1 MPFLAVKQKGRS
13 KAQSMVEFALVL
25 PILLMIVYGLLEVGR
40 LIFIYSTVVSA
51 SREAARYGSATGLN
65 VAGGVAHYRDCAG
78 IRAAAQNVDFLGVI
92 SDANISITYDTG
104 PGTSNYV
111 TCPVGQATGGPSDT
125 QINTPPLS
133 RIKVQVSATFT
144 PLAAIVP
151 LNPITI
157 TSSNALTIIGTVDLM
172 P

>member
-1 MPFLAVKQKGRS
+1 MLNANRTGRK
-13 KAQSMVEFALVL
+13 KAQTLVEFALIL
-25 PILLMIVYGLLEVGR
+25 PILLMIIYGLLEVGR

-65 VAGGVAHYRDCAG
+65 VTGGVARYRDCAG
-78 IRAAAQNVDFLGVI
+78 IRAAAQNVDFLDVI
-92 SDANISITYDTG
+92 SDANISITYDKG
-104 PGTSNYV
+104 PGTSNYS
-111 TCPVGQATGGPSDT
+111 TCPVGQSTGGPTDA
-125 QINTPPLS
+125 QVNTAPLT

-151 LNPITI
+151 LNPITFALF
-157 TSSNALTIIGTVDLM
+157 NARTIIGSVQIN